1 MSAASSLNIGIL
13 ILNIIIGVYILVR
26 SGRKL
31 DRIFFGLFVVFSSGI
46 SFAILML
53 SLSPSLFW
61 GRMINATAALTSGS
75 LFLFAYSLKEKYRVS
90 LNKKLFLGLL
100 VLLVLNTIL
109 ALSSLSVE
117 GVEFSGGGVG
127 PVRGPLYQLMQAF
140 TITLALWGLVK
151 IASFYRKSKGL
162 DKLQLQYLGIGLG
175 LFTLSGIF
183 VSVVLPQFEI
193 FRFRSLTSSFQILM
207 TIPVTYAILRYR
219 LFDIRIALQSG
230 IAMLLIAATGPS
242 MYFFI
247 LRIVELAAPERVNSL
262 TPFVVA
268 ATVIVMFLA
277 GIQAVRI
284 FQRVTERFFFRGTYL
299 YVETLRKI
307 TGVLNRATSVGDFGT
322 KLTRTIAEI
331 FKTKKAA
338 FLLWD
343 EKRNIFVPI
352 YAQTLSDREIL
363 TFPRDHVLI
372 QLMEKSDGPLLT
384 EEMAERTPSVEQI
397 ENLKR
402 SGLAICSPIRV
413 RGKIEAFLCLGE
425 KGSGDPYTTRDTS
438 LLEAVSHESGV
449 ALENAK
455 LYTSLDEKVRERTR
469 SLREVQK
476 QELEKARDV
485 ARLKDEFFFIATHE
499 LRTPATAIGGVLSL
513 VSEAKEKF
521 PRDIRENLDFMSQAN
536 DHLKQLINDLLE
548 ISREEAGNL
557 VTKTEPHDFS
567 PILAEVANEVLPM
580 ARERGIKL
588 SADITV
594 APQILCDPGKLKEVL
609 MNLVTNAI
617 KYNRDKG
624 TVSIS
629 AFRQPGEDSLI
640 VEVRDTGYGI
650 PEEVQKKIFQKFF
663 RVGAKETQ
671 DVLGTG
677 LGLFITRMLVE
688 KMGGKIRFSSV
699 KGEGSTFT
707 FSLPLAQGKSKKDK
721 LPK

>member
-1 MSAASSLNIGIL
+1 M
-13 ILNIIIGVYILVR
+13 
-26 SGRKL
+26 
-31 DRIFFGLFVVFSSGI
+31 
-46 SFAILML
+46 
-53 SLSPSLFW
+53 
-61 GRMINATAALTSGS
+61 
-75 LFLFAYSLKEKYRVS
+75 FLFAYSLKEKYRVS

-499 LRTPATAIGGVLSL
+499 LRTPATAIGGFLSL

>member
-1 MSAASSLNIGIL
+1 M
-13 ILNIIIGVYILVR
+13 
-26 SGRKL
+26 
-31 DRIFFGLFVVFSSGI
+31 
-46 SFAILML
+46 
-53 SLSPSLFW
+53 
-61 GRMINATAALTSGS
+61 
-75 LFLFAYSLKEKYRVS
+75 
-90 LNKKLFLGLL
+90 
-100 VLLVLNTIL
+100 VLNTIL

-499 LRTPATAIGGVLSL
+499 LRTPATAIGGFLSL